1 MGKVGVFDSGMGGL
15 TVLADLLE
23 LLPTRDYVY
32 YGDAAN
38 APYGEKTREQV
49 QQFSMEI
56 TEKLIDKGCTSLV
69 IACNTATS
77 AAGELLR
84 SKYDFPIFG
93 MEPALKPAVLSHQ
106 KGTIL
111 VMATSYT
118 LTNDK
123 YHRLRKTYQGDRKVI
138 PVPAPKFVQL
148 VEDGIFR
155 GEKVQEYLRELT
167 QDIDLKE
174 VGSLV
179 LGCTHFLF
187 LKEELKQFFGDH
199 IVIFDGN
206 LGTARHVRNTLGPGT
221 GTGKVEIIS
230 SGGKEMEEKSKW
242 MLETYQKLSWIGK
255 K

>member
-1 MGKVGVFDSGMGGL
+1 MGKIGVFDSGMGGL
-15 TVLADLLE
+15 SVLADLLE
-23 LLPTRDYVY
+23 LLPTRDYIY

-38 APYGEKTREQV
+38 APYGEKTKEEV
-49 QQFSMEI
+49 QDFSVQI
-56 TEKLIDKGCTSLV
+56 TEKLLDMGCEAMV

-106 KGTIL
+106 PGSVL

-118 LTNDK
+118 LANDK

-138 PVPAPKFVQL
+138 PVPAPKFVRL
-148 VEDGIFR
+148 VEEGIFQ
-155 GEKVQEYLRELT
+155 GEAIQDYLKELT
-167 QDIDLKE
+167 RDIDLQE
-174 VGSLV
+174 VGSVV

-187 LKEELKQFFGDH
+187 LREELKNFFGEN
-199 IVIFDGN
+199 VAIFDGN
-206 LGTARHVRNTLGPGT
+206 LGTARHVRNTLGPGK
-221 GTGKVEIIS
+221 GSGKVEIIS
-230 SGGKEMEEKSKW
+230 SAGRDMEEKSKW
-242 MLETYQKLSWIGK
+242 MFEMYQKLTWTGK

>member
-1 MGKVGVFDSGMGGL
+1 MGKIGVFDSGMGGL

-38 APYGEKTREQV
+38 APYGEKTREEV
-49 QQFSMEI
+49 QEFSLVI
-56 TEKLIDKGCTSLV
+56 TEKLLEKGCTSLV

-106 KGTIL
+106 SGSIL
-111 VMATSYT
+111 VMATCYT
-118 LTNDK
+118 LANDK
-123 YHRLRKTYQGDRKVI
+123 YHRLRKTYQGDRQVI
-138 PVPAPKFVQL
+138 PVPAPKFVHL
-148 VEDGIFR
+148 VEEGIFR
-155 GEKVQEYLRELT
+155 GEEIKNYLKELT
-167 QDIDLKE
+167 KDIDLQE
-174 VGSLV
+174 VGSVV

-187 LKEELKQFFGDH
+187 LKEELKQFFGDDV
-199 IVIFDGN
+199 VIFDGN
-206 LGTARHVRNTLGPGT
+206 MGTARHVRNTLGPGK
-221 GTGKVEIIS
+221 GSGQVEIIS
-230 SGGKEMEEKSKW
+230 SAGNEMEGKSKW
-242 MLETYQKLSWIGK
+242 MLETYRKLNSTGK